1 MKDLTSINTISEESD
16 DELHESVDQKALKED
31 LIQVK
36 TTNSSVNKKTNVFVD
51 FCSSI
56 FPCFKK
62 VDTTSKRI
70 IYFNNPELNITNWS
84 NQEENSKYNL
94 ITFVP
99 VVLFNQFKQFGNFF
113 YLIMSASQFVPE
125 LKVGF
130 LFTYISPLAFVV
142 LVSMAK
148 ELYDDI
154 NRRLQDKKT
163 NSTLINILNFDKDNK
178 KMEIIQKKA
187 SDLLVG
193 DIIELKKNSRVPAD
207 ILVLK
212 TFNESNDNQA
222 FIRTDQLDGETDW
235 KLRKAPGITQQMEE
249 INFFTNDNIAECEPP
264 SKLIYNF
271 EGVIKCKN
279 NEGEIKKEPLNL
291 ENTMWASTVVA
302 SQKIIGI
309 IIYTG
314 KETRA
319 RMNSST
325 PKVKIGILDDELNK
339 TNVYLFFIMLFLSL
353 LLACAKG
360 FGSKFFFVF
369 FKFIILFCSI
379 IPIAL
384 RVNLDVSKTFFSY
397 VINRDDSI
405 PETIARN
412 STIPEELGRIS
423 YVFSDKTGTLT
434 KNEMVFKK
442 IAMETEQ
449 FGEENFSELKELLI
463 DECKVEDAPLL
474 DIINMK
480 QNTSEES
487 SLTESLSEN
496 SMSESF
502 SSSRPKKH
510 KRIKRHRSKIIRDTI
525 TSMVLCNNVT
535 PIVDENNS
543 DKVTYQASSPDEVAL
558 VKFAETLNMK
568 LTNRTDKEIKMID
581 AANNTEEY
589 EVLANFPFSSD
600 TKRMGIILKNKTHG
614 HIIYYLKG
622 AENVMLK
629 FVKQEYVSYISENAE
644 NLATKGLRTLVLT
657 QKIIPQ
663 EDFDQ
668 WNNE

>member
-360 FGSKFFFVF
+360 FGSKFFFCIF
-369 FKFIILFCSI
+369 
-379 IPIAL
+379 
-384 RVNLDVSKTFFSY
+384 
-397 VINRDDSI
+397 
-405 PETIARN
+405 
-412 STIPEELGRIS
+412 
-423 YVFSDKTGTLT
+423 
-434 KNEMVFKK
+434 
-442 IAMETEQ
+442 
-449 FGEENFSELKELLI
+449 
-463 DECKVEDAPLL
+463 
-474 DIINMK
+474 
-480 QNTSEES
+480 
-487 SLTESLSEN
+487 
-496 SMSESF
+496 
-502 SSSRPKKH
+502 
-510 KRIKRHRSKIIRDTI
+510 
-525 TSMVLCNNVT
+525 
-535 PIVDENNS
+535 
-543 DKVTYQASSPDEVAL
+543 
-558 VKFAETLNMK
+558 
-568 LTNRTDKEIKMID
+568 
-581 AANNTEEY
+581 
-589 EVLANFPFSSD
+589 
-600 TKRMGIILKNKTHG
+600 
-614 HIIYYLKG
+614 
-622 AENVMLK
+622 
-629 FVKQEYVSYISENAE
+629 
-644 NLATKGLRTLVLT
+644 
-657 QKIIPQ
+657 
-663 EDFDQ
+663 
-668 WNNE
+668 